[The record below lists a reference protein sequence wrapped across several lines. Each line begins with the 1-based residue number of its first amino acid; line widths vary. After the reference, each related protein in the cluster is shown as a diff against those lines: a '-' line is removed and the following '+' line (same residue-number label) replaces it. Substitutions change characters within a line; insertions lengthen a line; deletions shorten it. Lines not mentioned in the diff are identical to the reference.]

1 MNDKK
6 VEHSASIRSVCT
18 ESPAG
23 CSFQT
28 TFYPKN
34 SERFSSGLE
43 HHLLIFCKQGHIRV
57 SSNLFKDEF
66 LCAGEILF
74 VPRGSDYH
82 GVALSD
88 VTLLIHY
95 FNNTVC
101 HVENCILSFLYS
113 HKQIERQADKTCYY
127 SKLTACKPLSH
138 LLDGVDGYLTDE
150 THEPALWKLKHQ
162 ELIWLFTRY
171 YSPEEL
177 RLFFHPMTDEEVP
190 FKSLVLAHY
199 RKAEYTDRLA
209 EMCGYNLH
217 TFRRIF
223 KEKFGISAHKWLKS
237 KRAELI
243 KYRLSLNYISFSDI
257 IEEFHFSSHQ
267 QFNRFCKDNLGDSPL
282 NLREKYIDEISKA
295 ALLKN
300 NN

>member
-1 MNDKK
+1 MKSKEIKDSVNTP
-6 VEHSASIRSVCT
+6 SVCL
-18 ESPAG
+18 ESPTG
-23 CSFQT
+23 CYFQT
-28 TFYPKN
+28 AFYPKG
-34 SERFSSGLE
+34 SERFSNGQE
-43 HHLLIFCKQGHIRV
+43 QHLLIFCQKGHIRI
-57 SSNLFKDEF
+57 SSNLFNEEF

-101 HVENCILSFLYS
+101 HVENCILAFLYT
-113 HKQIERQADKTCYY
+113 HKQIEHKEDKTYYY
-127 SKLTACKPLSH
+127 SKLTACGQLSH
-138 LLDGVDGYLTDE
+138 LLEGVDGYLSDK
-150 THEPALWKLKHQ
+150 THEPALWRLKHK
-162 ELIWLFTRY
+162 ELIWLLTKY
-171 YSPEEL
+171 YSSDEL

-199 RKAEYTDRLA
+199 RKAEYTDKLA

-223 KEKFGISAHKWLKS
+223 KEAFGISAHKWLTS

-243 KYRLSLNYISFSDI
+243 KYRLSLDFIPFSDI
-257 IEEFHFSSHQ
+257 IQEFHFSSHQ
-267 QFNRFCKDNLGDSPL
+267 QFNRFCKDNLGNSPL
-282 NLREKYIDEISKA
+282 NLREEYINETKSNDANQK
-295 ALLKN
+295 
-300 NN
+300 